1 MSTVLN
7 LVLFLPAAGAAL
19 ILFLPRRRPETVR
32 AAALVVSLV
41 TLVLSLPLAFAYDPS
56 ASAQTMQFVTDVVWM
71 DSPAIRYHVAVDGI
85 SLFLVLLTTF
95 LTVLSVLIS
104 WRSVTEHVKEF
115 FFFLLL
121 LETGTIGVFAS
132 VDLFLFYVFWE
143 VTLVPMYFL
152 IGIWGHER
160 RVYAALKFFLF
171 TVVGS
176 LLMLVAIIWLYGAFG
191 TFDSERIFDMLE
203 TGARNLTTLEQY
215 WLFLAFFAAFA
226 IKVPLFPLHTWLPDA
241 HVEAPTAG
249 SVMLAGVLLK
259 MGAYGLLRFCLPM
272 FPDAAHALATPIIAL
287 SLIGIIYGSL
297 VAMVQPDLKKLIAYS
312 SVAHLGFVVLGIFS
326 FHLIAVEGAV
336 YQMLNHGVSTGAL
349 FLLVG
354 MIYDR
359 THSRQI
365 SDMGGLATPAPMLA
379 ALFLI
384 TTLSSIGLPL
394 LNNFVGEFLILLGV
408 LQERVLYA
416 ALAATGVVLA
426 AAYMLWMYQRVF
438 LGEVSAKNRSF
449 PDLNRRELGI
459 LLAAVALMILM
470 GIRSPFFLHK
480 MNTSTTELLDRAGLR
495 ETRVERVRPPNR
507 SQEARAGVRLP
518 DPGNPAGNPAD
529 LPPSEAS
536 ALELREPRP

>member
-1 MSTVLN
+1 MSELLN
-7 LVLFLPAAGAAL
+7 LVLFLPAAGAVL
-19 ILFLPRRRPETVR
+19 TLFLPRQRPEVVR
-32 AAALVVSLV
+32 AAALSFSLI
-41 TLVLSLPLAFAYDPS
+41 TLLLSLPLVFLYDYS
-56 ASAQTMQFVTDVVWM
+56 ASSGTMQFATNVVWM
-71 DSPAIRYHVAVDGI
+71 DSPAIRYHVGIDGI
-85 SLFLVLLTTF
+85 SLFLVLLTAF
-95 LTVLSVLIS
+95 LTVVSVLVS
-104 WRSVTEHVKEF
+104 WRSVTDHVKEF

-143 VTLVPMYFL
+143 LTLVPMYFL

-176 LLMLVAIIWLYGAFG
+176 LLMLVGIIWLYGMFG
-191 TFDSERIFDMLE
+191 TFDSERIFAMLAAGE
-203 TGARNLTTLEQY
+203 RTLSFLDQF

-226 IKVPLFPLHTWLPDA
+226 IKVPLFPFHTWLPDA

-249 SVMLAGVLLK
+249 SVMLAGVMLK

-272 FPDAAHALATPIIAL
+272 FPDAAHALATPIIVL

-326 FHLIAVEGAV
+326 FQPVAVEGAV
-336 YQMLNHGVSTGAL
+336 YQMLNHGISTGAL

-359 THSRQI
+359 LHTRQI
-365 SDMGGLATPAPMLA
+365 RDMGGLATPAPILA
-379 ALFLI
+379 AFFLI

-408 LQERVLYA
+408 LQDRALYA
-416 ALAATGVVLA
+416 ALAATGVVLS

-438 LGEVSAKNRSF
+438 LGEVSATNQHFK
-449 PDLNRRELGI
+449 DLDRREKAI
-459 LLAAVALMILM
+459 LLATVTLMIVM
-470 GIRSPFFLHK
+470 GVRSPFFLRR
-480 MNTSTTELLDRAGLR
+480 MDATTADLLGRAGLR
-495 ETRVERVRPPNR
+495 ETRVELVAPALGTPQSADFAAPSERDLP
-507 SQEARAGVRLP
+507 ARLP
-518 DPGNPAGNPAD
+518 A
-529 LPPSEAS
+529 
-536 ALELREPRP
+536 ALAP

>member
-1 MSTVLN
+1 MSAVLN
-7 LVLFLPAAGAAL
+7 LVLFLPAAGALL
-19 ILFLPRRRPETVR
+19 ILLLPRRRPELIR
-32 AAALVVSLV
+32 AAALAVSLV
-41 TLVLSLPLAFAYDPS
+41 TLVLSLPLAWAYDSSES
-56 ASAQTMQFVTDVVWM
+56 ARTMQFVTDALWM
-71 DSPAIRYHVAVDGI
+71 ASPAIRYHVGVDGI

-104 WRSVTEHVKEF
+104 WRSVQEHVKEF

-121 LETGTIGVFAS
+121 LETGTIGVFVS

-191 TFDSERIFDMLE
+191 TFDSERIFAMLD
-203 TGARNLTTLEQY
+203 TGARSLTFLEQFL
-215 WLFLAFFAAFA
+215 LFLAFFAAFA
-226 IKVPLFPLHTWLPDA
+226 IKVPLFPFHTWLPDA

-272 FPDAAHALATPIIAL
+272 FPRAAHALATPIIAL
-287 SLIGIIYGSL
+287 ALIGIIYGSL

-326 FHLIAVEGAV
+326 FHPIAVEGAV

-354 MIYDR
+354 VIYDR
-359 THSRQI
+359 LHSREI
-365 SDMGGLATPAPMLA
+365 RDMGGLATPAPALA
-379 ALFLI
+379 TLFLI

-408 LQERVLYA
+408 LQQRTLYA
-416 ALAATGVVLA
+416 VLAATGVVLS

-438 LGEVSAKNRSF
+438 LGEVSGKNHAF
-449 PDLNRRELGI
+449 PDLNARERGI
-459 LLAAVALMILM
+459 LLAAAALMIVM
-470 GIRSPFFLHK
+470 GVRSPFFLRK
-480 MNTSTTELLDRAGLR
+480 MDASTATLLDRAGLR
-495 ETRVERVRPPNR
+495 ETRVELAEPSDGVLQTRIETPRIR
-507 SQEARAGVRLP
+507 ERAARQ
-518 DPGNPAGNPAD
+518 
-529 LPPSEAS
+529 
-536 ALELREPRP
+536 